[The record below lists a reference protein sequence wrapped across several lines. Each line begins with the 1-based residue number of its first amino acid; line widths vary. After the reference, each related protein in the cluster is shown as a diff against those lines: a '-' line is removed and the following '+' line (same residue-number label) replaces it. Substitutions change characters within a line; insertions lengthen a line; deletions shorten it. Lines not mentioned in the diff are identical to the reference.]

1 MCTPPR
7 CVQCDVS
14 RKLILIEPIEFTPTY
29 MLSSYECP
37 NCMTV
42 VRQVEPLPI
51 KTNGSAE

>member
-14 RKLILIEPIEFTPTY
+14 RRLILIEPIEFTPTY